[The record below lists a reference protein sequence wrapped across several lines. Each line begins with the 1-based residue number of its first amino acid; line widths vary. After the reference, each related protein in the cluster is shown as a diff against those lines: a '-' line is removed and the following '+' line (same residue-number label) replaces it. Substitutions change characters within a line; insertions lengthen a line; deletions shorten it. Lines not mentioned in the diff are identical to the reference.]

1 LITKEKISQMQLEKE
16 KLKKKNFTVKRADL
30 TINPLTY

>member
-1 LITKEKISQMQLEKE
+1 MKEKFCDDAMEKE
-16 KLKKKNFTVKRADL
+16 EKWREKYAVKRADL

>member
-1 LITKEKISQMQLEKE
+1 MNDEENYFDVMRKEEKKE
-16 KLKKKNFTVKRADL
+16 RKKCTVKRADL